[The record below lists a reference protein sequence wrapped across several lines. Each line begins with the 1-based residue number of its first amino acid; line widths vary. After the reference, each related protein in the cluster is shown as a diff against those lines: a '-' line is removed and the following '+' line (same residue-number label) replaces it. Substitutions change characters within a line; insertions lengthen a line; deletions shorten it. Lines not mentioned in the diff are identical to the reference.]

1 LYYNIVQ
8 TAMKKEIKVDFMY
21 MDLLKLSD
29 EQIIE
34 VVRVEDKGLY
44 SEIIKRY
51 QSKLSHYL
59 RKFVYNPDEL
69 EDVLQVVFVKTYKN
83 LFSFNTHKK
92 FSSWIYKIAHNE
104 AINHIKKNSANHQIS
119 LDKVEYQIIDKSV
132 NLNDDFDKTL
142 LKKQIENSLSLL
154 KLKYRE
160 PLILFYLEEKSYE
173 EISDILRI
181 PKNTVGTLI
190 SRGKTIL
197 RKNLII
203 NKLHEQ
209 SEE

>member
-1 LYYNIVQ
+1 MNSL
-8 TAMKKEIKVDFMY
+8 E
-21 MDLLKLSD
+21 LSD

-34 VVRVEDKGLY
+34 VIRVENKGLY

-51 QSKLSHYL
+51 QNKLSHYL

-69 EDVLQVVFVKTYKN
+69 EDVLQVIFVKTYKN
-83 LFSFNTHKK
+83 LFSFNTNKK

-104 AINHIKKNSANHQIS
+104 AINHIKKNSTNHQIS

-132 NLNDDFDKTL
+132 NLDNDFDKIL
-142 LKKQIENSLSLL
+142 LKEQIENSLNLL
-154 KLKYRE
+154 KLKYKE
-160 PLILFYLEEKSYE
+160 PLILFYLEQKSYE

-190 SRGKTIL
+190 SRGRKIL
-197 RKNLII
+197 KKNLIV
-203 NKLHEQ
+203 NKLYEQ
-209 SEE
+209 SKE

>member
-1 LYYNIVQ
+1 MMNSL
-8 TAMKKEIKVDFMY
+8 E
-21 MDLLKLSD
+21 LSD

-34 VVRVEDKGLY
+34 VIRTEDQRLY

-51 QSKLSHYL
+51 QNKLSHYL

-69 EDVLQVVFVKTYKN
+69 EDVLQVVFIKAYKN

-119 LDKVEYQIIDKSV
+119 LDKVEYQIIDK
-132 NLNDDFDKTL
+132 NIDLGEDFDQIL
-142 LKKQIENSLSLL
+142 LKKQIENSLSKL
-154 KLKYRE
+154 KFKYRE
-160 PLILFYLEEKSYE
+160 PLILFFFEQKSYE

-181 PKNTVGTLI
+181 PKNTVGTLV
-190 SRGKTIL
+190 SRGKKML
-197 RKNLII
+197 KEKLIT
-203 NKLHEQ
+203 NKLYE
-209 SEE
+209 SK

>member
-1 LYYNIVQ
+1 MNSL
-8 TAMKKEIKVDFMY
+8 E
-21 MDLLKLSD
+21 LSD

-34 VVRVEDKGLY
+34 VVRIENKGLY

-51 QSKLSHYL
+51 QNRLSHYL

-69 EDVLQVVFVKTYKN
+69 EDVLQVVFIKTYKN
-83 LFSFNTHKK
+83 LFSFNTNKK

-104 AINHIKKNSANHQIS
+104 AINHIKKNSTNHQIS

-132 NLNDDFDKTL
+132 NLDDDFDKIL
-142 LKKQIENSLSLL
+142 LKKQIENSLNLL
-154 KLKYRE
+154 KLKYQE
-160 PLILFYLEEKSYE
+160 PLILFYLEQKSYE

-190 SRGKTIL
+190 SRGKKIL
-197 RKNLII
+197 KKKLII
-203 NKLHEQ
+203 NKLYEQ
-209 SEE
+209 SKE

>member
-1 LYYNIVQ
+1 MN
-8 TAMKKEIKVDFMY
+8 
-21 MDLLKLSD
+21 LLELSD

-34 VVRVEDKGLY
+34 VVRIENKGLY

-51 QSKLSHYL
+51 QNKLSHYL

-83 LFSFNTHKK
+83 LFSFNTNKK

-104 AINHIKKNSANHQIS
+104 AINHIKKNSTNHQIS

-132 NLNDDFDKTL
+132 NIDDDFDKNL
-142 LKKQIENSLSLL
+142 LKEQIENSLSLL
-154 KLKYRE
+154 KLKYQE
-160 PLILFYLEEKSYE
+160 PLILFYLEQKSYE

-190 SRGKTIL
+190 SRGKKIL
-197 RKNLII
+197 KKNLII
-203 NKLHEQ
+203 NKLYEQ
-209 SEE
+209 SKE

>member
-1 LYYNIVQ
+1 MNSL
-8 TAMKKEIKVDFMY
+8 E
-21 MDLLKLSD
+21 LSD

-34 VVRVEDKGLY
+34 VIRVENKGLY

-51 QSKLSHYL
+51 QNRLSHYL

-69 EDVLQVVFVKTYKN
+69 EDVLQVVFIKTYKN
-83 LFSFNTHKK
+83 LFSFNTNKK

-104 AINHIKKNSANHQIS
+104 AINHIKKNSTNHQIS

-132 NLNDDFDKTL
+132 NLDDDFDKIL
-142 LKKQIENSLSLL
+142 LKKQIENSLNLL
-154 KLKYRE
+154 KLKYQE
-160 PLILFYLEEKSYE
+160 PLILFYLEQKSYE

-190 SRGKTIL
+190 SRGKKIL
-197 RKNLII
+197 KKKLII
-203 NKLHEQ
+203 NKLYEQ
-209 SEE
+209 SKE

>member
-1 LYYNIVQ
+1 MN
-8 TAMKKEIKVDFMY
+8 
-21 MDLLKLSD
+21 LLELSD

-34 VVRVEDKGLY
+34 VVRIENKGLY

-51 QSKLSHYL
+51 QNRLSHYL

-69 EDVLQVVFVKTYKN
+69 EDVLQVVFIKTYKN
-83 LFSFNTHKK
+83 LFSFNTNKK

-104 AINHIKKNSANHQIS
+104 AINHIKKNSTNHQIS

-132 NLNDDFDKTL
+132 NLDDDFDKIL
-142 LKKQIENSLSLL
+142 LKKQIENSLNLL
-154 KLKYRE
+154 KLKYQE
-160 PLILFYLEEKSYE
+160 PLILFYLEQKSYE

-190 SRGKTIL
+190 SRGKKIL
-197 RKNLII
+197 KKKLII
-203 NKLHEQ
+203 NKLYEQ
-209 SEE
+209 SKE

>member
-1 LYYNIVQ
+1 MNSL
-8 TAMKKEIKVDFMY
+8 E
-21 MDLLKLSD
+21 LSD

-34 VVRVEDKGLY
+34 VIRVENKGLY

-51 QSKLSHYL
+51 QKKLSHYL

-69 EDVLQVVFVKTYKN
+69 EDVLQVIFVKTYKN
-83 LFSFNTHKK
+83 LFSFNTNKK

-104 AINHIKKNSANHQIS
+104 AINHIKKNSTNHQIS

-132 NLNDDFDKTL
+132 NLDNDFDKIL
-142 LKKQIENSLSLL
+142 LKEQIENSLNLL
-154 KLKYRE
+154 KLKYKE
-160 PLILFYLEEKSYE
+160 PLILFYLEQKSYE

-190 SRGKTIL
+190 SRGRKIL
-197 RKNLII
+197 KKNLIV
-203 NKLHEQ
+203 NKLYEQ
-209 SEE
+209 SKE